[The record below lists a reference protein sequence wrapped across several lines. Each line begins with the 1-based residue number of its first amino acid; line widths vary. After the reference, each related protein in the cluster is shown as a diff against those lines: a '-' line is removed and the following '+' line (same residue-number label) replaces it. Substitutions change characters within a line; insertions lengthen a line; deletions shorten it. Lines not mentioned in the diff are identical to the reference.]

1 MDIKIPEFGTLQM
14 TRTNPAHFGT
24 APLSLN
30 ATAGTSSKSARDLRG
45 LYSGSYNSSSSSFSS
60 GTLNSVSGN
69 PSDVSNS
76 AGASSKSS
84 NTFID
89 ALNALNQ
96 QQLAV
101 SEVQQKLITDP
112 DSVDI
117 HDVTTAMAKAQMS
130 LDLAQNV
137 IDRLVKGWNE
147 LSQNR

>member
-1 MDIKIPEFGTLQM
+1 M
-14 TRTNPAHFGT
+14 NP
-24 APLSLN
+24 
-30 ATAGTSSKSARDLRG
+30 
-45 LYSGSYNSSSSSFSS
+45 
-60 GTLNSVSGN
+60 VSGN

-76 AGASSKSS
+76 AGSSSKSS

-130 LDLAQNV
+130 LSVAQTV
-137 IDRLVKGWNE
+137 IDRLVSGWSE
-147 LSQNR
+147 LSTVR

>member
-1 MDIKIPEFGTLQM
+1 M
-14 TRTNPAHFGT
+14 
-24 APLSLN
+24 
-30 ATAGTSSKSARDLRG
+30 
-45 LYSGSYNSSSSSFSS
+45 
-60 GTLNSVSGN
+60 NSVSGN

-130 LDLAQNV
+130 LSVAQTV
-137 IDRLVKGWNE
+137 IDRLVSGWSE
-147 LSQNR
+147 LSTVR